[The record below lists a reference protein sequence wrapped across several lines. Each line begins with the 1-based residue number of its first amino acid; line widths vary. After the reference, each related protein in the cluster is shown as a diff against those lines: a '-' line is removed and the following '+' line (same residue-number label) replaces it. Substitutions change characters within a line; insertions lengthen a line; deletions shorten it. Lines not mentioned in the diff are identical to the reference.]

1 MIPKEVPSPD
11 RNEAAPATPPTIL
24 IVDDHPAN
32 LIAFEATLAPLGLPV
47 VTVTS
52 GEEALRLLLQ
62 REFALVVL
70 DVQMPGMSGF
80 ELAAL
85 LRSHTR
91 LASLPIIFVTAISR
105 DAAHVFAGYAHGAV
119 DYLLKP
125 VEPEILRAKVNVFV
139 ELYRRHQTIRAQAEL
154 LHRHELR
161 ELERRSE
168 ERFRRLTE
176 LIPLPV
182 WGVGPEGNVYVC
194 NGVWTEYAGVSAEQ
208 TGALLSPDWIHP
220 LDIDGARAE
229 WSEGTRAGRPFDLE
243 CRLRRGG
250 DGAFRWHLL
259 RAVPD
264 RGERGPEGCWIVAGV
279 DIDAQKTA
287 DEHRAH
293 LLEREQRAREA
304 AESANRMKDEFLATV
319 SHELRTPLN
328 AILGWTR
335 IIRSGKLDQTR
346 VAQAMETI
354 ERNAQIQIRLV
365 SDILDLSQI
374 VMGKPLLHIGLLN
387 LCTVVSDAVET
398 VRPSADARGID
409 LCWQPSHGDATMV
422 GDASRLQQVVWNLLA
437 NAVKF
442 TPKGGRVEIRLE
454 CSDHCACITVD
465 DTGAG
470 IGSEFLPYVF
480 DRFRQGDGTP
490 SGRHEG
496 LGLGLAIVKHVV
508 ELHGGHVTAES
519 AGPGKGAKFTLTIPN
534 DPTVDR
540 AGTAAKTPML
550 RSPSPA
556 PRMANEAPCLA
567 GVTVLFVDDQPDAPE
582 LVDALFSR
590 HGARVVVAKT
600 AEQALGAM
608 RAAVPDVLISDI
620 GFADEDGHA
629 LMRHVRALDPS
640 AGGTVPAIA
649 LTAYGRADDGRRAKD
664 EGFQVHIAKPVEPD
678 ELLALVSSLL
688 IGKSEPAQSANGHSA
703 ETLRAL

>member
-1 MIPKEVPSPD
+1 MIPSKVAPAAQW
-11 RNEAAPATPPTIL
+11 NEAPPAPPPMIL

-47 VTVTS
+47 VKVTS

-91 LASLPIIFVTAISR
+91 LATLPIIFVTAISR

-154 LHRHELR
+154 LHQHELR
-161 ELERRSE
+161 ELERRNE

-176 LIPLPV
+176 MIPLPV

-194 NGVWTEYAGVSAEQ
+194 NGVWTEYAGVSTEQ
-208 TGALLSPDWIHP
+208 AGPLLSPHWIHP
-220 LDIDGARAE
+220 LDIDGARAR
-229 WSEGTRAGRPFDLE
+229 WSEGTGAGRPFDVE
-243 CRLRRGG
+243 CRLRRGS
-250 DGAFRWHLL
+250 DGTFRWHLM

-264 RGERGPEGCWIVAGV
+264 RGARGSDGCWIVAGV

-293 LLEREQRAREA
+293 LLEREQRAREE
-304 AESANRMKDEFLATV
+304 AESANRLKDEFLATV

-335 IIRSGKLDQTR
+335 VIRSGALDPTR

-374 VMGKPLLHIGLLN
+374 VMGKPLLHIGPLDLS
-387 LCTVVSDAVET
+387 TVVSDAIET
-398 VRPSADARGID
+398 VRPSADARGIE
-409 LCWQPSHGDATMV
+409 LCSQPLRGDARML

-442 TPKGGRVEIRLE
+442 TPKGGRVEIRVE
-454 CSDHCACITVD
+454 FVDDCARITVE

-470 IGSEFLPYVF
+470 ISSGFLPHVF

-490 SGRHEG
+490 SRRHEG

-508 ELHGGHVTAES
+508 ELHGGRVTAES
-519 AGPGKGAKFTLTIPN
+519 AGLGKGAKFTVTIPIN
-534 DPTVDR
+534 ASITSK
-540 AGTAAKTPML
+540 G
-550 RSPSPA
+550 
-556 PRMANEAPCLA
+556 
-567 GVTVLFVDDQPDAPE
+567 TVL
-582 LVDALFSR
+582 
-590 HGARVVVAKT
+590 HGIT
-600 AEQALGAM
+600 
-608 RAAVPDVLISDI
+608 
-620 GFADEDGHA
+620 
-629 LMRHVRALDPS
+629 
-640 AGGTVPAIA
+640 
-649 LTAYGRADDGRRAKD
+649 
-664 EGFQVHIAKPVEPD
+664 KPVEPD
-678 ELLALVSSLL
+678 ELPSPVSSQVV
-688 IGKSEPAQSANGHSA
+688 KKDEPAQGVSDLNVEA
-703 ETLRAL
+703 LRAM